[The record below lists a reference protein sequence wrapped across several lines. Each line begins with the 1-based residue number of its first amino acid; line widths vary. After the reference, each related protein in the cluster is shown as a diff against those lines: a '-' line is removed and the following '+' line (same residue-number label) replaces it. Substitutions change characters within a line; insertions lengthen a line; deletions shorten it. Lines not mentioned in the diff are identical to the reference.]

1 LIGLLLWL
9 LAGSAALL
17 LVAMQA
23 TQTHGA
29 GVAAVARGIAT
40 VQGGRGGGCRWE
52 IDKLSG
58 NPINSKNWSIYQS
71 NIKGKSKSN

>member
-17 LVAMQA
+17 LIAMQA
-23 TQTHGA
+23 TQAHGA

-40 VQGGRGGGCRWE
+40 VQWGRGGGCRWE
-52 IDKLSG
+52 IDNVSG
-58 NPINSKNWSIYQS
+58 NPIKSHNWNIY
-71 NIKGKSKSN
+71 

>member
-1 LIGLLLWL
+1 
-9 LAGSAALL
+9 
-17 LVAMQA
+17 MQA

-52 IDKLSG
+52 IDNVSG
-58 NPINSKNWSIYQS
+58 NPIKSYNW
-71 NIKGKSKSN
+71 NIF